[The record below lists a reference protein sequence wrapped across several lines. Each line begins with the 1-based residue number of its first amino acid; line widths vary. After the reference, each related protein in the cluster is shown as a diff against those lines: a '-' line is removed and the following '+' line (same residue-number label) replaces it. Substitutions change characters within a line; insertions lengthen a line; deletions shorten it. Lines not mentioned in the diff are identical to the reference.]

1 MSHEAHN
8 VTITKALVE
17 GVNTARRQSDELR
30 AELMGARFGST
41 HYEDLERQI
50 DLMEEWAKELG
61 EALVWLK
68 SQKGGANGNGR

>member
-1 MSHEAHN
+1 MSQQFN

-30 AELMGARFGST
+30 TELMDATFGSA

-50 DLMEEWAKELG
+50 ELMDDWAKELG

-68 SQKGGANGNGR
+68 DQRGGVNGNRR